1 MTIVLRTGIVLNTI
15 IIYIQLK
22 VRNTSVIDQHACSSR
37 LPESFIAVLDFHH
50 VSLSKEKIA
59 PCLLGS
65 DIQQPPVHLHVALH
79 TQLAH
84 STDRFLAYTPVTRSG
99 FGIGVL
105 ADDGAPLLPICI

>member
-22 VRNTSVIDQHACSSR
+22 VRNTSVIDQRSSR
-37 LPESFIAVLDFHH
+37 LPESSIAVLDFHH

-84 STDRFLAYTPVTRSG
+84 STDRLLAYTPVTRSG